1 MICMLKKPLKIHNGD
16 YYEGEFADDMKNG
29 EGVYVWVDGDRYEGG
44 YVNNKR
50 NGFGTYTFADG
61 TVQSGK
67 WIEDEFIG

>member
-1 MICMLKKPLKIHNGD
+1 MTAMIEKTTFDLALDFVLK
-16 YYEGEFADDMKNG
+16 
-29 EGVYVWVDGDRYEGG
+29 WEGG